1 MISFEWLWIFA
12 LLPLPLLAYW
22 LLPAYKKNQ
31 TSLFMPRIES
41 YGLAESYVLDSHKSH
56 KARLFLLSLI
66 WTLLLLAAAKPI
78 HIGDAVELPNTGR
91 DMFLAVDLSGSMQI
105 EDMQLNGRMVDRLVM
120 VKHVLSDFIEQRKG
134 DRLGL
139 ILFASNA
146 YVQAPLTSDLKT
158 VEQLLQEALIGFA
171 GQQTAIGDAIGLAIK
186 RLADRPE
193 DRRVVILL
201 TDGANNAGS
210 LDPLKAAEL
219 AKQEHVVVHTIAFGS
234 DQPVRGGLFGMN
246 RASSSDDYDEKTLST
261 IADMTGGRYFRARN
275 QQDLE
280 RIYQVIDQLEEHET
294 EHNVFRP
301 QKDLF
306 HWPLSIAML
315 LFFFLLAEQRFALL
329 GAKK

>member
-1 MISFEWLWIFA
+1 MISLDWPWILL
-12 LLPLPLLAYW
+12 LLPLPLLVYW

-31 TSLFMPRIES
+31 ASLFMPRIER
-41 YGLAESYVLDSHKSH
+41 YDLAESRTLKNSANH
-56 KARLFLLSLI
+56 KAH
-66 WTLLLLAAAKPI
+66 LLLLTLSWLLLVLAGAKPI
-78 HIGDAVELPNTGR
+78 HIGDAVELPSSGR

-105 EDMQLNGRMVDRLVM
+105 EDMQLNGKMVNRLVM
-120 VKHVLSDFIEQRKG
+120 VKHVLSDFIERRQG

-186 RLADRPE
+186 RLAERPR
-193 DRRVVILL
+193 DKRVLILL

-210 LDPLKAAEL
+210 LDPIKAAQL
-219 AKQEHVVVHTIAFGS
+219 AKQEQVVVHTIAFGS
-234 DQPVRGGLFGMN
+234 DQPVRSGFFGMSM
-246 RASSSDDYDEKTLST
+246 AGSSDDYDEETLKT
-261 IADMTGGRYFRARN
+261 IAQMTQGRYFRARN

-280 RIYQVIDQLEEHET
+280 RIYQLIDQLEEHEI
-294 EHNVFRP
+294 EQNIFRP

-306 HWPLSIAML
+306 YWPLSVAML
-315 LFFFLLAEQRFALL
+315 LFFLLLAEQRFALL

>member
-1 MISFEWLWIFA
+1 MISLDWPWMLA

-22 LLPAYKKNQ
+22 LLPSYKRNQ
-31 TSLFMPRIES
+31 SSLFMPHLES
-41 YGLAESYVLDSHKSH
+41 YGLADNHSLSPSKSN
-56 KARLFLLSLI
+56 KVPLILLSI
-66 WTLLLLAAAKPI
+66 CWLLLLVAAAKPI
-78 HIGDAVELPNTGR
+78 HTGDAVELPNTGR

-105 EDMQLNGRMVDRLVM
+105 EDMHLNGKVVDRLVM
-120 VKHVLSDFIEQRKG
+120 VKHVLSDFIAQRQG

-139 ILFASNA
+139 ILFASQA
-146 YVQAPLTSDLKT
+146 YVQAPLTADLKT

-171 GQQTAIGDAIGLAIK
+171 GNQTAIGDAIGLAIK
-186 RLADRPE
+186 RLAERPK
-193 DRRVVILL
+193 DKRVVILL

-210 LDPLKAAEL
+210 LDPIKAAQL
-219 AKQEHVVVHTIAFGS
+219 AKQETVVVHTIAFGT
-234 DQPVRGGLFGMN
+234 DQPTRGGLFGMA
-246 RASSSDDYDEKTLST
+246 RQSSDDFDEKTLKA

-280 RIYQVIDQLEEHET
+280 HIYQVIDQLEEHET

-306 HWPLSIAML
+306 YWPLSLAML
-315 LFFFLLAEQRFALL
+315 VFFLLLAAQHFALL